1 MLNRPTYVV
10 SVALLALTLGSCG
23 GIKPDQQAP
32 VVKSEPQTNAS
43 TPNNQPASK
52 VQKSPTD
59 LVALAKQ
66 KKSPEREAL
75 LLQAADIYINQIP
88 YDKAA
93 NEKARKLISEMNP
106 TQLPDANFVK
116 HSEISANIALKEGDV
131 ESARRIL
138 TNTRLEQQLKALDPT
153 EEAALRELRALAFE
167 RSGQLQESIAERIN
181 ASSVLTDTQAANAN
195 QDALWQTLMQV
206 PINDLELN
214 ARKGSGGITQ
224 GWYSLAALSKKNTQD
239 IASQLAALNQWQ
251 VQWRTHPAANNLPKD
266 LRALQNTIK
275 QQPKRIALILPL
287 KGRLAEAGEAVS
299 DGFFAAYY
307 QQISNSNLPN
317 VRKYDSS
324 QDAAAAYQQA
334 VNDGA
339 DLIIGPLDKEGIN
352 RISQLPLLKVP
363 LLSLTYPDQQPA
375 HELANFY
382 QFGLAV
388 EDEARQVAR
397 HGIQNG
403 HTRALI
409 VSTAA
414 EVSERSAQAFISEWQ
429 KLGGTVI
436 GKSIFASQDK
446 FSENFRNLMLLEE
459 SQGRATL
466 LQQQLGTKFE
476 FTPRRRADL
485 DMIFMAVTPDQGRQ
499 IKPTLVFQYV
509 NSIPV
514 YATSSI
520 YSGDADAIK
529 NEDLNGVLFNTL
541 PWIFDNNNPEKQAI
555 AQTTRSAAVYGRLHA
570 LGADAFHLYSRLPQL
585 KQAPQM
591 RIYGATGSLQLLPD
605 GRIEREQMWARFN
618 EGLAE
623 PLATVVDSEQVDGD
637 KQGASN

>member
-1 MLNRPTYVV
+1 MLNRPTYIV
-10 SVALLALTLGSCG
+10 SVALLALTLASCSS
-23 GIKPDQQAP
+23 IKPDQQTP
-32 VVKSEPQTNAS
+32 VVKSEPQTNAPARKEQK
-43 TPNNQPASK
+43 TPK
-52 VQKSPTD
+52 D
-59 LVALAKQ
+59 LIALAQQ

-75 LLQAADIYINQIP
+75 LLQATEIYVNQNVF
-88 YDKAA
+88 DKARGLLKELSA
-93 NEKARKLISEMNP
+93 S
-106 TQLPDANFVK
+106 QLSDENFVK
-116 HSEISANIALKEGDV
+116 HSELSASIALKQGDN
-131 ESARRIL
+131 ELARRIL
-138 TNTRLEQQLKALDPT
+138 TNTRLEQQLNALEPAQ
-153 EEAALRELRALAFE
+153 EIALRELRAQTFE
-167 RSGQLQESIAERIN
+167 RNGQLQDSIAERIN
-181 ASSVLTDTQAANAN
+181 VSAVLTDTQAANAN
-195 QDALWQTLMQV
+195 QDALWQTLMQL
-206 PINDLELN
+206 PTNELEVN

-224 GWYSLAALSKKNTQD
+224 GWYSLAALSKNNTQD

-266 LRALQNTIK
+266 LRALQTSTK

-307 QQISNSNLPN
+307 QQINNNALPN
-317 VRKYDSS
+317 IRKYDSS
-324 QDAAAAYQQA
+324 QDAAVAYQQA

-339 DLIIGPLDKEGIN
+339 DLIIGPLDKDGVN

-363 LLSLTYPDQQPA
+363 LLSLNYPDQQPTQA
-375 HELANFY
+375 LANFY

-397 HGIQNG
+397 QGVQDG
-403 HTRALI
+403 HTRAL
-409 VSTAA
+409 VVFTAA

-446 FSENFRNLMLLEE
+446 FSENFRHLMLLDE
-459 SQGRATL
+459 SQARATL
-466 LQQQLGTKFE
+466 LGQQLGTKLE
-476 FTPRRRADL
+476 FTPRSRADL

-499 IKPTLVFQYV
+499 IKPTLVFQYA

-541 PWIFDNNNPEKQAI
+541 PWVFDNNNPEKQAI

-591 RIYGATGSLQLLPD
+591 RIYGATGSLQLMPD

-623 PLATVVDSEQVDGD
+623 PLATVVDND
-637 KQGASN
+637 KQEPRE